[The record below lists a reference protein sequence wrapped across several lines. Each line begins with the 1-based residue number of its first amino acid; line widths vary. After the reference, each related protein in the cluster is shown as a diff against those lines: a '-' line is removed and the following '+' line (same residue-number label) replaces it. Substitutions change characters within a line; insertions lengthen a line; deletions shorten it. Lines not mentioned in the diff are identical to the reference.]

1 MSRSPPYVKRE
12 THFHPPLWFC
22 VLLRVFSFFLSFF
35 FLLAPLAERNACF
48 ASQATV
54 KYRFLNGSMINHPNP
69 AALVP
74 SAVVDACSNA
84 LLQVRRLFSFSL
96 HGACVVPHPNSSLAM
111 LAMVGRSPHHR
122 LTTP

>member
-1 MSRSPPYVKRE
+1 VKPISI
-12 THFHPPLWFC
+12 HPSGFVC
-22 VLLRVFSFFLSFF
+22 CFVFFRFFFLFF